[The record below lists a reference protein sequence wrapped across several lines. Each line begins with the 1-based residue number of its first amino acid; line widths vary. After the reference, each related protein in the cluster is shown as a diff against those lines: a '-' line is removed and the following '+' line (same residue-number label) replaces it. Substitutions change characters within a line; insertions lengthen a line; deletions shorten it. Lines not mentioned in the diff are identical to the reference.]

1 VSIPLGIAT
10 ATNSTFLHLL
20 MHGSCFV
27 FFSTC
32 KPTACPGNSQSL
44 ISQSGGGVLLLPVP
58 GDCQPSSGQ
67 RVSFPD
73 SDGTARLT
81 TCAQGVTISVTL
93 PKAPLCNV
101 LAPLGSA
108 SGLVYQI
115 FSPTSTGLSSGAI
128 AGIAI
133 GTLAVCSIAGFF
145 AWKYWKR
152 TDSSSS
158 ASGSLNDQSGYV
170 GVDTVYMPPPQQMAS
185 PHA

>member
-1 VSIPLGIAT
+1 MLSYCIPGFTL
-10 ATNSTFLHLL
+10 
-20 MHGSCFV
+20 
-27 FFSTC
+27 
-32 KPTACPGNSQSL
+32 
-44 ISQSGGGVLLLPVP
+44 
-58 GDCQPSSGQ
+58 
-67 RVSFPD
+67 SF
-73 SDGTARLT
+73 
-81 TCAQGVTISVTL
+81 TL

-101 LAPLGSA
+101 FSPPNSPPG